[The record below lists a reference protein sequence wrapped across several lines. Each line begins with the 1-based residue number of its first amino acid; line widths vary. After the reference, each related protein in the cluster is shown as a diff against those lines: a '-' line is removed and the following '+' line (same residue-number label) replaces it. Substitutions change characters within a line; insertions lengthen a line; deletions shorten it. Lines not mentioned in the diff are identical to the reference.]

1 MKMYNLSM
9 KTKIQ
14 IPKKHTGFFSR
25 LNKPNRIVFHSNQ

>member
-14 IPKKHTGFFSR
+14 IPKKHTRFFSR
-25 LNKPNRIVFHSNQ
+25 FSKPNFRY